1 MPKQIAL
8 FGGSFNP
15 PHAGHAAIL
24 QWLCTGPLNLD
35 AIWVLPAVHHAFGK
49 PLASY
54 EDRTELV
61 EAMIQ
66 DVWNSQVFSTV
77 ARSFSRGFRN
87 QEPAITV
94 IRREEQYTVETVEAL
109 LAENPDTEF
118 TLILGTDILHEVQKW
133 HRWGDLQRLVKVVFV
148 SRKGVEIP
156 ADTDYPVFAIDAPEV
171 SSTNI
176 RQRIASGDLTY
187 LVGAGADV
195 PASVFKLIEQKRMYG
210 SIPPTFS
217 EKVWVTDV
225 VVPVEALET
234 FKPGTPFQLRGLIRQ
249 VLAVRVDPHQPPDG
263 KGGGLVS
270 FLVLKDTSKEREL
283 HDQTRRWLER
293 QTAAKTSGTAFDV
306 PRPSAGSPPL
316 QFLKIGD
323 EEREAH
329 IRGRFLGQA
338 GDYLFWVDDTV
349 EGWTF
354 GKLFG
359 F

>member
-35 AIWVLPAVHHAFGK
+35 AIWVLPAVHHAFDK

-66 DVWNSQVFSTV
+66 DVWSSPAVTAV
-77 ARSFSRGFRN
+77 ARTLWGKSRT
-87 QEPAITV
+87 AV
-94 IRREEQYTVETVEAL
+94 LSVVRREEQYTVETVEAL
-109 LAENPDTEF
+109 IAENPDTEF
-118 TLILGTDILHEVQKW
+118 TLVLGADILHEVQKW
-133 HRWGDLQRLVKVVFV
+133 HRWGDLQRLVRVVFV
-148 SRKGVEIP
+148 ARKGVEVPLDI
-156 ADTDYPVFAIDAPEV
+156 DYPIFSIDAPGV
-171 SSTNI
+171 SSTDI
-176 RQRIASGDLTY
+176 RRRIAEGDLTY
-187 LVGAGADV
+187 LVGMGADI
-195 PASVFKLIEQKRMYG
+195 PAPVFKLIEQKRMYG

-234 FKPGTPFQLRGLIRQ
+234 FKPGTPFQLKGLIQQ